1 MIEKILEMAR
11 SKALE
16 YIHKSNVEAS
26 ENGNTL
32 DFERFCG
39 KKEAYEDMLVFVQE
53 VAKEYGNG
61 WISCSERLP
70 SKEECG
76 NFERA
81 WFQVT
86 IPQSDG
92 DKTTVMQY
100 EYTTIRGKETARW
113 LWYGRIASVE
123 PIAWKFLDAPYQK
136 GE

>member
-1 MIEKILEMAR
+1 MIEKILER
-11 SKALE
+11 LE
-16 YIHKSNVEAS
+16 KRRNDVVCIDDDDYFLGKSNAFEEAI
-26 ENGNTL
+26 EI
-32 DFERFCG
+32 
-39 KKEAYEDMLVFVQE
+39 VQE
-53 VAKEYGNG
+53 VAKEYDNG
-61 WISCSERLP
+61 WIPCSERLP

-76 NFERA
+76 NFARA

-86 IPQSDG
+86 IPQHNCNE
-92 DKTTVMQY
+92 TTVMQY